1 MGWTVVAEH
10 EADELAKNPDDK
22 HRLENTEKAAERK
35 MLARKRKLDAAAEQK
50 RVVPGL
56 EERISIFGNG
66 ASSEDASGSTWTR
79 STRLD
84 RVAQV
89 DWKLTGGV
97 QPLLTYLQ
105 LVLMSNLE
113 DPELRRLAEALPDTI
128 LRGKADN
135 TTKKYLSAFID
146 DGNNELRQG
155 RRVPSFPAQE
165 THVVLYLQPLRES
178 VESKSAIKEEVNALS
193 WLHQVAGLQP
203 VSSALL
209 VQAALAG
216 FRRMLAQLKVRKE
229 PVTADFAEGRGGRC
243 RT

>member
-1 MGWTVVAEH
+1 
-10 EADELAKNPDDK
+10 
-22 HRLENTEKAAERK
+22 
-35 MLARKRKLDAAAEQK
+35 
-50 RVVPGL
+50 
-56 EERISIFGNG
+56 
-66 ASSEDASGSTWTR
+66 
-79 STRLD
+79 
-84 RVAQV
+84 
-89 DWKLTGGV
+89 
-97 QPLLTYLQ
+97 
-105 LVLMSNLE
+105 MSNLE